1 MEEEH
6 APSVDVRGFEEAHGR
21 VRWVE
26 QVVYGDLFSV
36 RRVGSSR
43 HLKGWMGQTLQ
54 TAEGAKEAHNVH
66 SDVDGRSDGDF
77 NLVPVRADDL
87 ESSSED
93 QY

>member
-1 MEEEH
+1 
-6 APSVDVRGFEEAHGR
+6 
-21 VRWVE
+21 
-26 QVVYGDLFSV
+26 
-36 RRVGSSR
+36 
-43 HLKGWMGQTLQ
+43 MGQPLQ

-87 ESSSED
+87 ESGSED